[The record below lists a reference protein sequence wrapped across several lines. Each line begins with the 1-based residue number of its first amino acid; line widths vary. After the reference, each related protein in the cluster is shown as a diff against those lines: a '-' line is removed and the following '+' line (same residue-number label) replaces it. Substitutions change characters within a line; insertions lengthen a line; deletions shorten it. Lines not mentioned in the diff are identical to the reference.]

1 MWESFGAPEIS
12 PAGVCPGRQ
21 NKTSFKNLLF
31 AQYESVNTLVFVIK
45 TKKQTKHPEL
55 ITPRLKSIWLSC
67 SSCSLTF
74 SPQQDLVSSL

>member
-1 MWESFGAPEIS
+1 MWESFWAPEIS

-55 ITPRLKSIWLSC
+55 LG
-67 SSCSLTF
+67 
-74 SPQQDLVSSL
+74 